1 MHHVMLWGPDW
12 IAVALHYYYPPPSR
26 SCMMDDGSSTACLP
40 ADAENT
46 CMVDVRS
53 LSCLSASLLHCI
65 AHCIAC
71 PSPLF
76 PSLPARGR
84 SRSSH
89 MAGRGHTDRPT
100 DRSRSRTTRAISATG
115 FDRVPCMLLPG
126 AGSLRCPDLKQTD
139 LSSSCGGRATSCMQ
153 WRSSGVRFSP
163 EQAEVRLVACICER
177 ACITECG
184 LMLFGCCEPG
194 YVYTSFVF
202 G

>member
-1 MHHVMLWGPDW
+1 MCRL
-12 IAVALHYYYPPPSR
+12 PP
-26 SCMMDDGSSTACLP
+26 ACLP
-40 ADAENT
+40 RTLAWSTYEA
-46 CMVDVRS
+46 
-53 LSCLSASLLHCI
+53 CLVCLRRCCIALHCM
-65 AHCIAC
+65 
-71 PSPLF
+71 PLSF
-76 PSLPARGR
+76 PSLFTRAWSISIEPYGT
-84 SRSSH
+84 
-89 MAGRGHTDRPT
+89 RGHTDRPT